1 MIFLTNAYYGR
12 GKEYDEVL
20 CNIMDLRNESKT
32 EYDKLI
38 IGDRLS
44 DETIYKIFLIAQ
56 GKIRTKNIF
65 DYVKNECKK
74 DIKVLKKEM

>member
-1 MIFLTNAYYGR
+1 MI
-12 GKEYDEVL
+12 
-20 CNIMDLRNESKT
+20 RNESKT

-38 IGDRLS
+38 IGDRLG
-44 DETIYKIFLIAQ
+44 DDTIEKIFLIAQ

-65 DYVKNECKK
+65 DYVKDECKT